1 VLFTRYIQI
10 NILSRFVKVISA
22 NLKPWVNAPY
32 IKDKE
37 NISTYTHPL
46 PQNFNELPKEFATQ
60 YNEYVTIIQPR
71 KIYYLNNV
79 YATWHGLVFKNLN
92 IFVPSLQGPHYVQH
106 FQEPLL
112 LKQWFSRVIKIP
124 DKLGVAIVHNQF
136 AQDNYF
142 HWMVDSLPRLVNLR
156 NHHPNIP
163 IVVLDPPKQFVIQT
177 AEVLGFNRFIKV
189 NQKQI
194 LKIKNLVLP
203 DEHAVPVGCI
213 DPVLIKIVRD
223 ELIRKLG
230 SLEITPHRR
239 IYVSRARQNLRK
251 VANQEEFDLLLK
263 KYNFETVFFEGLSVA
278 EQINIMQETT
288 IFLSVHGA
296 NMANSLFLNAGTP
309 VIELQSSTLINP
321 LYWRLTTALSLPYF
335 VLACKPVIDEPLNN
349 HSDVDIII
357 DLVKLEDIFNSL

>member
-1 VLFTRYIQI
+1 MSFLSYIQ
-10 NILSRFVKVISA
+10 NNFLYGFVKFFLSK
-22 NLKPWVNAPY
+22 LKPWVSAY
-32 IKDKE
+32 HIKDSE
-37 NISTYTHPL
+37 TITTFTHSL
-46 PQNFNELPKEFATQ
+46 PQNFNDLPQEFVTQ

-71 KIYYLNNV
+71 KIYYLKNV

-92 IFVPSLQGPHYVQH
+92 IFIPSLQSPHYVQH

-112 LKQWFSRVIKIP
+112 LKQWFSKIIEIP

-223 ELIRKLG
+223 ELIHKLG
-230 SLEITPHRR
+230 NLDITPHRR
-239 IYVSRARQNLRK
+239 IYVSRARQKLRK
-251 VANQEEFDLLLK
+251 VANQGELDLLLK

-278 EQINIMQETT
+278 EQIKIMQETT
-288 IFLSVHGA
+288 ILLSVHGA
-296 NMANSLFLNAGTP
+296 NMANSLFLKAGTP

-321 LYWRLTTALSLPYF
+321 LYWRLCTALSLPYF

-349 HSDVDIII
+349 HSNVDIII
-357 DLVKLEDIFNSL
+357 DLVKLENIFNSL